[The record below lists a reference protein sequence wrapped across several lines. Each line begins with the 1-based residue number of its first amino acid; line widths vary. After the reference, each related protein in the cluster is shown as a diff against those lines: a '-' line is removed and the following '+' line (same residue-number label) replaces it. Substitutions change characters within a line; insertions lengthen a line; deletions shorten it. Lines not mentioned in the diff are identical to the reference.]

1 MSKIFLVDEQTVLL
15 FRSVFLDTPEGR
27 TALAI
32 LLKDL
37 GYAPQVETIYSEEAV
52 TKLNIARQILAY
64 CGCISDDDSIPDF
77 IDALSRAPI
86 ALVSKER
93 AQKESASLKR
103 LHGIRKLQDENFRRR
118 QGNGGP

>member
-1 MSKIFLVDEQTVLL
+1 MSKIFLVDEQTALM
-15 FRSVFLDTPEGR
+15 FRSVFFDSPEGR
-27 TALAI
+27 TVLAI

-37 GYAPQVETIYSEEAV
+37 GYAPQIETAYTEEAV

-77 IDALSRAPI
+77 IDALSRAPL
-86 ALVSKER
+86 ALVSQER
-93 AQKESASLKR
+93 AQREAASLKK

-118 QGNGGP
+118 QKGGT